1 MAHAAKGSPG
11 ALAMAYATKGSPA
24 ALAMV
29 RSANGRPAALAFP
42 YIINGNQLIYS
53 TNTPLSY
60 GRVYACY
67 DPTAAVS
74 PLVLRQLESKVTHS

>member
-1 MAHAAKGSPG
+1 MAHA
-11 ALAMAYATKGSPA
+11 TK
-24 ALAMV
+24 
-29 RSANGRPAALAFP
+29 GRPAALAIP

-67 DPTAAVS
+67 DLTAAVVS
-74 PLVLRQLESKVTHS
+74 QLVLIQLESKVTHS